1 MSASLLRSLLK
12 LGKYLFGLFLLF
24 RHTLWMHLLEIPL
37 HWLASLIDFKLFALD
52 LDRLFLAC
60 FYPYKFLL
68 ICHIAK
74 TLKNNDKFYNI
85 KT

>member
-1 MSASLLRSLLK
+1 MSASQLRSLLK

-60 FYPYKFLL
+60 FYPYKF
-68 ICHIAK
+68 C
-74 TLKNNDKFYNI
+74 
-85 KT
+85 